1 MSCGI
6 FGKLQVAVDH
16 EGCEEKR
23 QINDRGD
30 EKALGRSVAVL
41 AESEIKRS
49 EHDEKSQCDRTE
61 KIEVSGRFVSF
72 PQIEKVGCKDQK
84 VKDESVEQTL
94 RRAECRLDHRNDEVE
109 NHLFHNLPE
118 NSTRWP

>member
-41 AESEIKRS
+41 AESEIK
-49 EHDEKSQCDRTE
+49 
-61 KIEVSGRFVSF
+61 
-72 PQIEKVGCKDQK
+72 
-84 VKDESVEQTL
+84 
-94 RRAECRLDHRNDEVE
+94 ARNMMKRV
-109 NHLFHNLPE
+109 NAIALK
-118 NSTRWP
+118 R